1 MIESGKARP
10 RASLLHEAKKAPEAV
25 ESVLFELVLRAGD
38 PGDGRDTCCRGRRL
52 CLASVEERSARRG
65 ANFFDSRDD
74 IGGMESVL
82 SDARIL
88 RDSVSDPAIFSCVYE
103 RHLGTVA
110 SYVARRIG
118 SELSEDLTAEVFV
131 RAFRKRAVFR
141 DDHGSALPWLLGI
154 ASNLI
159 ADHRRA
165 ERRRLRMLQR
175 VAASRSVAP
184 EASVGVLAPELVGE
198 LLRLPAADRDTLLL
212 VVWGEL
218 SYAEA
223 GTALGVPIGTVRS
236 RIARARQRLG
246 TAIGQPSGSVEPIV
260 NGESHA

>member
-1 MIESGKARP
+1 
-10 RASLLHEAKKAPEAV
+10 
-25 ESVLFELVLRAGD
+25 
-38 PGDGRDTCCRGRRL
+38 
-52 CLASVEERSARRG
+52 
-65 ANFFDSRDD
+65 
-74 IGGMESVL
+74 MESLL

-88 RDSVSDPAIFSCVYE
+88 CDSVSEPAVFSSLFE
-103 RHLGTVA
+103 RHLRAVA
-110 SYVARRIG
+110 SYVARRTG

-141 DDHGSALPWLLGI
+141 DDRGSALPWLLGI
-154 ASNLI
+154 ANNVI

-165 ERRRLRMLQR
+165 ERRRLEMLQR
-175 VAASRSVAP
+175 LATTRPGAS
-184 EASVGVLAPELVGE
+184 ETSVGVLAPELVGE

-223 GTALGVPIGTVRS
+223 ATALSVPVGTVRS

-246 TAIGQPSGSVEPIV
+246 AAIGQPADPDAPIV
-260 NGESHA
+260 KGESRA